1 MTRNKSTDTTPLHAA
16 LHRHGLFHPAKGGDA
31 TPSRKSFEKRER
43 ERERE
48 HDRIFEAKNARKS
61 LLLAR
66 SLHPLPLIFLISP
79 VFRPCLLQVDSRSKK
94 AKPRGKLWKLVRDRF
109 DRDYAQVA
117 SFSKCLFHSRT
128 ARRLTQSYRYQC
140 GQYGRAGSKAR
151 HVRRSKLEGVSNRGS
166 GEGCSMR
173 SRG

>member
-61 LLLAR
+61 LLLAP

>member
-1 MTRNKSTDTTPLHAA
+1 MPRFIVTVYSIPRREGMQ
-16 LHRHGLFHPAKGGDA
+16 HRPVN
-31 TPSRKSFEKRER
+31 PSFRKER
-43 ERERE
+43 EREG
-48 HDRIFEAKNARKS
+48 
-61 LLLAR
+61 AR
-66 SLHPLPLIFLISP
+66 SNFRSEKCSEIPSPRTISSSAP
-79 VFRPCLLQVDSRSKK
+79 SHFSYFSFVFRPSLLQVDSRSKK
-94 AKPRGKLWKLVRDRF
+94 AKPRGKLCKLVRDRF

-173 SRG
+173 SRGWGNEQMK

>member
-1 MTRNKSTDTTPLHAA
+1 MQ
-16 LHRHGLFHPAKGGDA
+16 HRPVN
-31 TPSRKSFEKRER
+31 PSKRER
-43 ERERE
+43 ERGRGSTIE
-48 HDRIFEAKNARKS
+48 FSKRKMLGNPFS
-61 LLLAR
+61 SHHLFIR
-66 SLHPLPLIFLISP
+66 SLSFFLFL
-79 VFRPCLLQVDSRSKK
+79 FRPSLLQVDSRSKK

-173 SRG
+173 SRGWGNEQMK